1 MITQEYWMDLK
12 LLSRQGMSIRAIARS
27 TGLSRNT
34 VRRALSAKTPPGY
47 KARPV
52 KERKI
57 DPYLDYLRDQVA
69 ARPWIPA
76 AELAREL
83 EPRGYRGCYETVK
96 VACRKLRQEHQAGKR
111 ACVRF
116 ETGPGVEAQFDWKG
130 PVSGLLAS
138 APQLKVFFF
147 RLVLGYSRFRITRV
161 VSLQTLPAILADLV
175 DVLAILGGVTQRL
188 VFDNFGAGVL
198 KPRPQLK
205 LHPFFADFCEHYGF
219 EPAPALP
226 RSPQRKGKNERSF
239 RELVESDLLHQ
250 TYADLAELQRAIDRV
265 DEQYNRRVHST
276 TGEKPID
283 RLERE
288 RPFLISLPE
297 VAFDPRLAETRRV
310 LSDCTISYR
319 AAYYS
324 VPYKLV
330 GKRLTVKCDQR
341 RGEIEIFDGV
351 EPVTAHRLAPKG
363 QRVIVEDHIAELRRP
378 RWDRV
383 RSRRA
388 VKPQPSPTA
397 SGAQLVAWPQ
407 VPVVQRPMVDYLN
420 LIEEVA
426 Q

>member
-1 MITQEYWMDLK
+1 MISQEHWMDLK
-12 LLSRQGMSIRAIARS
+12 LLSRQGMSIRAIARY

-34 VRRALSAKTPPGY
+34 VKRALSAKTPPSY

-52 KERKI
+52 KERKL
-57 DPYLDYLRDQVA
+57 DPFLDYLHDQVVS
-69 ARPWIPA
+69 RPWIPA
-76 AELAREL
+76 SQLAREL

-96 VACRKLRQEHQAGKR
+96 VACRKLRQEHQAARR

-116 ETGPGVEAQFDWKG
+116 ETAPGQEGQFDWKG
-130 PVSGLLAS
+130 PVGGLLSS
-138 APQLKVFFF
+138 APQLKVFFL

-161 VSLQTLPAILADLV
+161 VSLQTLPAILADLI
-175 DVLAILGGVTQRL
+175 DLLSILGGVTQRL

-198 KPRPQLK
+198 KPRPKLK
-205 LHPFFADFCEHYGF
+205 LHPFFADFCEHYGI

-239 RELVESDLLHQ
+239 RDLVESDLLHQ
-250 TYADLAELQRAIDRV
+250 TYADLAQLQRAIDRV
-265 DEQYNRRVHST
+265 DEQYNNRVHTT
-276 TGEKPID
+276 TGEKPIL

-288 RPFLISLPE
+288 RPFLQALP
-297 VAFDPRLAETRRV
+297 ALPFDPRLPETRRV
-310 LSDCTISYR
+310 LSDCTISYQ

-324 VPYKLV
+324 VPCKLV

-351 EPVTAHRLAPKG
+351 EPVAAHRLASKG
-363 QRVIVEDHIAELRRP
+363 QRVIIEEHIAELRRP

-388 VKPQPSPTA
+388 VKPQPAPA
-397 SGAQLVAWPQ
+397 APAAQLVAWPQ
-407 VPVVQRPMVDYLN
+407 VPVIQRPMVDYVN